1 MGFWALCFNS
11 RVLPQSLSFCW
22 RSGWRCYPHFSLHT
36 LVATVVAYSSHN
48 LVCRDMVMSMQW
60 GYITI
65 FCPPARVNPLA
76 RATLPPCK
84 QDLEIK
90 QSLQI
95 PSCWKVLGETHAFQ
109 RPIESSID
117 RYIKKWDRRRH
128 VVCLW
133 HWMRKKKMVRVS
145 AFILLIV
152 LLSLLQSERSSGLP
166 TKTPSFG
173 ELC

>member
-76 RATLPPCK
+76 RVTLPPCK
-84 QDLEIK
+84 QAFEP
-90 QSLQI
+90 QI
-95 PSCWKVLGETHAFQ
+95 NRLDFEATQWFFRFETDSGSQFVSSFVYRYQFQVDSGISKPKTIYDHCWQQNMQILG
-109 RPIESSID
+109 
-117 RYIKKWDRRRH
+117 YK
-128 VVCLW
+128 
-133 HWMRKKKMVRVS
+133 
-145 AFILLIV
+145 
-152 LLSLLQSERSSGLP
+152 LS
-166 TKTPSFG
+166 
-173 ELC
+173 